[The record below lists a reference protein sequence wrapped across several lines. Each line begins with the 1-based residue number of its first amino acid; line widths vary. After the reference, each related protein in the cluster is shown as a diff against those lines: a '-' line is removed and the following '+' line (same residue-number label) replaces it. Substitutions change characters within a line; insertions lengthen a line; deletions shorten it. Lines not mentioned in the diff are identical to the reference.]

1 MAHLWFR
8 AQHQEIAE
16 LEQQLRDTQAQL
28 VSVERLQ
35 RCGGLDALTGLP
47 DCSVFQTTLRRE
59 WNRARRDHVALSVL
73 ELSVSNLQA
82 YNDRH
87 GREAGD
93 AVLKRVASELH
104 SVAKRAGDSVARLL
118 GTRFVAVLPNTSE
131 DGATLVARRL
141 RTKIEAAHTTSAADQ
156 PVVQVGVATMRAA
169 ALPTEPGVYL
179 FKSSRGTVL
188 YVGKAQNLRARVK
201 QYVGGGD
208 GRIRIP
214 ALMERAVEVD
224 VLLTPTVKDALLLE
238 NELIKR
244 HRPRFN
250 VRLRDDKQYLALR
263 LDSRETWPRLREV
276 RKFARDGAEYF
287 GPYTS
292 SASMKEAVS
301 HLRKIFPLRSCTEG
315 AFKDYA
321 RRGRPCIEYEMKRCV
336 GPCCG
341 LSRSLITRTSCAGPR
356 CSCAAVPT
364 SSSSG

>member
-156 PVVQVGVATMRAA
+156 PVVQVGVATMRPGSASTWDELELE
-169 ALPTEPGVYL
+169 ALAHRALGLAEQGDNLVSLSVADSTPTTLEFPW
-179 FKSSRGTVL
+179 SRPNRTGPVRE
-188 YVGKAQNLRARVK
+188 AI
-201 QYVGGGD
+201 VGG
-208 GRIRIP
+208 
-214 ALMERAVEVD
+214 
-224 VLLTPTVKDALLLE
+224 
-238 NELIKR
+238 
-244 HRPRFN
+244 N
-250 VRLRDDKQYLALR
+250 V
-263 LDSRETWPRLREV
+263 SE
-276 RKFARDGAEYF
+276 
-287 GPYTS
+287 S
-292 SASMKEAVS
+292 
-301 HLRKIFPLRSCTEG
+301 
-315 AFKDYA
+315 
-321 RRGRPCIEYEMKRCV
+321 
-336 GPCCG
+336 
-341 LSRSLITRTSCAGPR
+341 
-356 CSCAAVPT
+356 
-364 SSSSG
+364 